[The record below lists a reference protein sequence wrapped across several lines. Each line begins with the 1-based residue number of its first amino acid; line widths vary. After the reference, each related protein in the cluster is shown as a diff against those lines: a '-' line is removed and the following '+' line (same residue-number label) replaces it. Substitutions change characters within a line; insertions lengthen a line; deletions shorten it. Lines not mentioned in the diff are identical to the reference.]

1 LFCNTH
7 PSGTLIA
14 VWTIDQIADHIAE
27 SIELENCRL
36 RDEDAIV
43 GVDGLDETS
52 IHPIIEIVLKAA
64 GYGVWREFPFPS
76 PKKRRAKN
84 SERERCDLVLTED
97 PDSPVIDLVEV
108 DKREH
113 ELEGTLF
120 APVAEQA
127 AQIKGTRPE
136 DALWLEIKVCGQYEF
151 VSGVPVPN
159 TAYTTG
165 VVLAPATDIKKLAK
179 ERVVAEAASVL
190 ILFATDEDTA
200 RHDLQIAVH
209 KWLDKSLPIRSPSIR
224 VIPIDERIGNTV
236 AAVCA
241 TPVKTKHEF

>member
-1 LFCNTH
+1 
-7 PSGTLIA
+7 

-27 SIELENCRL
+27 SILRENARL
-36 RDEDAIV
+36 RAEDAVV
-43 GVDGLDETS
+43 GVDGLDETT
-52 IHPIIEIVLKAA
+52 IHPILESGLRAA
-64 GYGVWREFPFPS
+64 GFGVWREFPFPT

-97 PDSPVIDLVEV
+97 PGQPVVDLVEI

-113 ELEGTLF
+113 ELAGGLF

-127 AQIKGTRPE
+127 AKVEGTNPE
-136 DALWLEIKVCGQYEF
+136 DALWLELKVCGQYEF
-151 VSGVPVPN
+151 VSGVPIPN

-179 ERVVAEAASVL
+179 ETAIAHAASIL
-190 ILFATDEDTA
+190 ILFATNEDTA

-224 VIPIDERIGNTV
+224 ITPIDERIGNAV
-236 AAVCA
+236 AAICV
-241 TPVKTKHEF
+241 TPVKTKFEF